1 MSFGDSSL
9 NFELRVWIRQIRRR
23 FDATSD
29 LHFAVD
35 KAFRENGVEIPFPQ
49 RDLHVRSW
57 AEHARPAESRGV
69 EHAGRQAPAK
79 KPDTGEDGTG

>member
-1 MSFGDSSL
+1 
-9 NFELRVWIRQIRRR
+9 VWITQIRRR
-23 FDATSD
+23 YDATSD

-57 AEHARPAESRGV
+57 AEHARPAESGAVPKSDTPSPTSGTSDAR
-69 EHAGRQAPAK
+69 EE
-79 KPDTGEDGTG
+79 PD